1 MGKCRCV
8 SNPRHRQRGR
18 GPVAK
23 MTQLSQY
30 GLKKIGVPGSDRLFP
45 GEMHTPLYTGNARF
59 AMANYMGPGT
69 NLIGRLKRGDA
80 GITDMDTI
88 SQAHDIR
95 YALAK
100 GAEDILTADRR
111 MIKSAE
117 SSSDSGVNRKL
128 GSTVMKAKHRIE
140 SKIGVQYPN
149 KSQLDE
155 PISESDENLLVTKLA
170 ELEQRGY
177 GCGLK
182 DPALVLKGKIR
193 RLMLK
198 NEKNKRMKQHGGSLD
213 RISQA
218 GMGVY
223 DDNFYTNQHGGY
235 VGRSISTNQKGGLF
249 PLFIL
254 IGAAIAKVVTAAV
267 AAVPVAV
274 AAAATAAAKA
284 GAIGAATAVGA
295 AAANAVMKGKGL
307 KLAGN
312 GLRLAGAG
320 LRLAGSGEAMHG
332 MGVIESEIKRVVDSA
347 DINESDFSDAQKKK
361 LQKAADIVS
370 ANPEHKEAIIA
381 EITPMIR
388 TVLTKKLK
396 EQGQMTGNGLKL
408 AGTGYK
414 IRL

>member
-1 MGKCRCV
+1 M
-8 SNPRHRQRGR
+8 
-18 GPVAK
+18 AK

-59 AMANYMGPGT
+59 AIANYMGPGT
-69 NLIGRLKRGDA
+69 NLIGRLKRGDD

-100 GAEDILTADRR
+100 GPEDILTADRR

-155 PISESDENLLVTKLA
+155 PISESDENLLVSKLA

-177 GCGLK
+177 GRDLK

-193 RLMLK
+193 CLMLK

-213 RISQA
+213 RISQTGT
-218 GMGVY
+218 GMY
-223 DDNFYTNQHGGY
+223 DDNFYTNQHGGFGRSTRSNFT
-235 VGRSISTNQKGGLF
+235 VGRSTRTNQKGGLF

-370 ANPEHKEAIIA
+370 ANPEHKEAIIE
-381 EITPMIR
+381 EITPMIKS
-388 TVLTKKLK
+388 VLTKKLK